1 MLRNFYS
8 QTMRSTLRYLPTK
21 DWTLFLDRDG
31 VINHRLENDYVKS
44 PDGFLFLEGVLES
57 IAYFSAIFGKIIV
70 VTNQQGIGKGLMT
83 VAQLDLIH
91 DKMLNEVKHAHGRI
105 DKVFFCPDL
114 EASGSF
120 NRKPMIGMGLM
131 AKRHFPEIQFRR
143 SIMVGDSI
151 SDMCFG
157 TRLKMHT
164 VLIAS
169 DTVLA
174 RSNMHY
180 IDYCFQSLPEFS
192 GFLRTLPVVVNGI
205 PDTDVSQ
212 ATV

>member
-1 MLRNFYS
+1 
-8 QTMRSTLRYLPTK
+8 MRSTLKYLPTK

-31 VINHRLENDYVKS
+31 VINHRLKNDYVKS
-44 PDGFLFLEGVLES
+44 PDDFVFLEGVLES

-83 VAQLDLIH
+83 VTQLDQIH
-91 DKMLNEVKHAHGRI
+91 DKMLNAVKQANGRI

-114 EASGSF
+114 ETSGSF

-131 AKRHFPEIQFRR
+131 AKRHFPEINFRC
-143 SIMVGDSI
+143 SIMVGDSL
-151 SDMCFG
+151 SDMRFG

-169 DTVLA
+169 DAVLA
-174 RSNMHY
+174 RSNSHY
-180 IDYCFQSLPEFS
+180 IDYCFPGLLVFS
-192 GFLRTLPVVVNGI
+192 NFLRTLHGTENGI
-205 PDTDVSQ
+205 HTKDASR
-212 ATV
+212 AAG